1 MANELIPKQA
11 LGNVTVFKESVFG
24 TTLTAP
30 PMDNARWVG
39 IHNTHDSDISIF
51 VPSNEVFESFAED
64 AASRSVVYNPGNS
77 GKMME
82 DDLIASVTTAVV
94 TAGTVTTGTR
104 TSGAVTVTRGGVDV
118 TSIVVAPSFDGIT
131 VADGA
136 VTAGAV
142 TSTVGSGLKVGDV
155 ISFPLTTDTGVEI
168 SLTLLEDSLSL
179 SAGVYARKATTAI
192 DIHTLGAG
200 EIFYGSFSKIY
211 VVADDTGG
219 DGIVSAYFN

>member
-64 AASRSVVYNPGNS
+64 GAARSAVYNPGNS

-82 DDLIASVTTAVV
+82 NDAIASVTTAVV
-94 TAGTVTTGTR
+94 TAGTVTTGAND
-104 TSGAVTVTRGGVDV
+104 SGRVTVTRGGVDV
-118 TSIVVAPSFDGIT
+118 TNSVTAPSFDAIE
-131 VADGA
+131 VAGGV

-142 TSTVGSGLKVGDV
+142 TSTLGSGLEVGDV
-155 ISFPLTTDTGVEI
+155 LSFPLATDTGVEI
-168 SLTLLEDSLSL
+168 RLTLL
-179 SAGVYARKATTAI
+179 
-192 DIHTLGAG
+192 
-200 EIFYGSFSKIY
+200 
-211 VVADDTGG
+211 
-219 DGIVSAYFN
+219 